1 MYYGYY
7 DPSFVVLL
15 PAILFALWAQAKVKS
30 AFNKYSQVANSKG
43 ITGAEAARRVLDAN
57 GLSGVPINVIGGGA
71 LNNYYDPKSRSL
83 NLSGEVYQDKSVAAV
98 AVACHEVGHAVQ
110 HNTGYAFL
118 KLRNNIVPIVNL
130 TQTLSWPLIVF
141 GLLMTSVSPFGTLV
155 FNGGVICFLAVIA
168 FHLVTLP
175 VELDAS
181 NRAIKL
187 MQSEGIVDDRDVA
200 GSKRVL
206 SAAAMTYVA
215 ALATAL
221 ANLLRVLIIAN
232 RRK

>member
-155 FNGGVICFLAVIA
+155 FNVGVICFLAVIA